1 MTYWQGLLLGVVQGL
16 TEFLPVSSSGHL
28 VVAEAGLGL
37 TTPGVVVEV
46 ALHVATLLAVVIVYR
61 TRLWQLTRDALSGSG
76 SAWRYIG
83 LLFLGSIPAALIGFL
98 LADFFERAF
107 ESLLLVGVD
116 FAVTGLIL
124 WSTRW
129 IRPSTSRLEPSR
141 SGALGIGVAQA
152 LAILPGISRSGATV
166 AAGLWQRVDA
176 VRAAEFSFLLAIP
189 AIMGAAVLQVPH
201 LAAGTESVGFG
212 PLALSFAAALASGVW
227 AIRFLVALLRKGA
240 FHRFAPYCWAIGAVT
255 VTWALLG

>member
-28 VVAEAGLGL
+28 VVAEAAVGL

-61 TRLWQLTRDALSGSG
+61 TRLWQLTRDALFGSS

-83 LLFLGSIPAALIGFL
+83 LLLLGSIPAALIGFF

-116 FAVTGLIL
+116 FVVTGLIL

-129 IRPSTSRLEPSR
+129 IRPSASRQEPSR
-141 SGALGIGVAQA
+141 SGAFGIGVAQA

-189 AIMGAAVLQVPH
+189 AIIGAAVLQVPH
-201 LAAGTESVGFG
+201 LAAGTESVGLG